1 MESRPSIKAPA
12 RATELVAWYLDPTR
26 SWNQDLDAEMRALVR
41 ADDAARALYDQAV
54 VTHRLAVGAD
64 PEEQSGF
71 ERERMMAAVLDQAL
85 GVETSQGWLA
95 WLTSAPTMRWM
106 GTAAAVALV
115 LVVVRP
121 WAPSDTHD
129 DLRARG
135 GDAAEVLVGFGIS
148 GVDAQGQ
155 EYEVVA
161 SGQLSMDDHIRVT
174 YTNEDPRLGHLFIL
188 GLQENQPLIWYA
200 PLPPEETSSVA
211 IERGKGALPFEI
223 LVGARHREGPAKVVA
238 IFTAEPVSTQ
248 QVERA
253 LDSGLATM
261 GPEDLEVEIARR
273 LGCQE
278 GDRVRVLQTRIQ
290 VGSGVE
296 GRP

>member
-1 MESRPSIKAPA
+1 MESRHSIKAPA
-12 RATELVAWYLDPTR
+12 RATELVAWYLDPSR
-26 SWNQDLDAEMRALVR
+26 SWSQDLDAEMRSQLR

-71 ERERMMAAVLDQAL
+71 ERERMMGAVLDQAM
-85 GVETSQGWLA
+85 GVEASQGWLA
-95 WLTSAPTMRWM
+95 WLTSTTTMRWM
-106 GTAAAVALV
+106 GTAAAVALL

-121 WAPSDTHD
+121 WTPMDSDD

-135 GDAAEVLVGFGIS
+135 GETEEVLVGFGIS
-148 GVDAQGQ
+148 GVDGEGL
-155 EYEVVA
+155 EYEVIA

-174 YTNEDPRLGHLFIL
+174 YTNEDPRLGHLFLL

-200 PLPPEETSSVA
+200 PLPPEETTSVP

-238 IFTAEPVSTQ
+238 IFTAQPVSTQ
-248 QVERA
+248 RVERA
-253 LDSGLATM
+253 LDSTLATM
-261 GPEDLEVEIARR
+261 SADALEAEIGRR

-290 VGSGVE
+290 ADAGVE

>member
-1 MESRPSIKAPA
+1 MESRHSIKAPA
-12 RATELVAWYLDPTR
+12 RATELVAWYLDPSR
-26 SWNQDLDAEMRALVR
+26 SWSQDLDAEMRSQLR

-71 ERERMMAAVLDQAL
+71 ERERMMGAVLDQAM
-85 GVETSQGWLA
+85 GVEASQGWLA
-95 WLTSAPTMRWM
+95 WLTSTTTMRWM
-106 GTAAAVALV
+106 GTAAAVALL

-121 WAPSDTHD
+121 WTPMDSDD

-135 GDAAEVLVGFGIS
+135 GETEEVLVGFGIS
-148 GVDAQGQ
+148 GVDGEGL
-155 EYEVVA
+155 EYEVIA
-161 SGQLSMDDHIRVT
+161 SGQLSLDDHIRVT
-174 YTNEDPRLGHLFIL
+174 YTNEDPRLGHLFLL

-200 PLPPEETSSVA
+200 PLPPEETTSVP

-238 IFTAEPVSTQ
+238 IFTAQPVSTQ
-248 QVERA
+248 RVERA
-253 LDSGLATM
+253 LDSTLAIM
-261 GPEDLEVEIARR
+261 SADALEAEIGRR

-290 VGSGVE
+290 ADAGVE